1 MYAGYELHSI
11 IFPEWTSFICK
22 FIVFIRLQKKKR
34 SKAKRI
40 MLPVYEEFIAGE
52 YQIWKNNEDD
62 TVIPLPKDRDIHS
75 DRFRANY
82 TPMEG
87 TVCDLNID
95 VARIYSDP
103 ERYKDMIDTLDDPD
117 FLTNRYYVLLREYYE
132 ELTRKI
138 APKGDDLFDLF

>member
-1 MYAGYELHSI
+1 
-11 IFPEWTSFICK
+11 
-22 FIVFIRLQKKKR
+22 
-34 SKAKRI
+34 
-40 MLPVYEEFIAGE
+40 
-52 YQIWKNNEDD
+52 
-62 TVIPLPKDRDIHS
+62 
-75 DRFRANY
+75 
-82 TPMEG
+82 MEG
-87 TVCDLNID
+87 TVCDLNIG